1 MIRISLES
9 TGKILEADPPL
20 KEGLNVLGK
29 LHGLATASFELE
41 PVSEAELPEDVSPF
55 RIDAAGPAV
64 FVHNGIL
71 EWAAPDITASRD
83 LFYGNIPG
91 GPWLLTDDFF
101 RICQEFS
108 KLRLLK
114 SACAYFARRGYLPPG
129 ETFFE
134 EIARVRVGTKLVF
147 SGKVPREEEVWGG
160 EEREPRTYET
170 FKRAFSSVFEAYPF
184 GDQAGVSLSAGPDSG
199 LVAAVAALK
208 QGKRPLALT
217 IVTPNQPLAIN
228 DIDEANAGR
237 VARHLGLE
245 HVAVE
250 FDYNKHH
257 AWELKDVVKAMPLGA
272 HLSLHFFAMGEEAR
286 KRGKNQ
292 MWSGQSADSVY
303 NLGPTQKSLGG
314 PLRRFYLTREYW
326 QGFPDVTGNKVVGMI
341 ARAVGAVGPIAWRL
355 VHKQTLRQPRSFQ
368 ELMEAFAAADGTPAF
383 LPKTDGSLKNHARA
397 RGASEHLTTR
407 QAREKLFVWK
417 AQAFLTGR
425 DARVFYTTAGRY
437 GLEAVLPYTAAN
449 MLQFFRNLEMT
460 LRDVWDPKRFIYWYL
475 EELLGKKAF
484 KELYIRQVERVQDI
498 SRLTWTQWQ
507 ENVLSN
513 TQLGQ
518 ELREVALK
526 SGLRSKLGVER
537 DWNPSDFQHV
547 LSLAWLQYVFSEV
560 ERLGVRVE
568 FSVQN

>member
-1 MIRISLES
+1 MIRISFES

-29 LHGLATASFELE
+29 LHGLVTPSFELE
-41 PVSEAELPEDVSPF
+41 PVSEAELPDDASPF

-64 FVHNGIL
+64 FVRNGTL
-71 EWAAPDITASRD
+71 EWAAPDSTASRD
-83 LFYGNIPG
+83 LFYGEITG
-91 GPWLLTDDFF
+91 GQWLLTDDFF
-101 RICQEFS
+101 RICREFS
-108 KLRLLK
+108 KLRALK

-129 ETFFE
+129 ETFFK

-147 SGKVPREEEVWGG
+147 SGLVPREEDVWGEG
-160 EEREPRTYET
+160 ERDPRTYET
-170 FKRAFSSVFEAYPF
+170 FKRAFSSVFETYPF

-199 LVAAVAALK
+199 LVAAVATLQ

-245 HVAVE
+245 HAAVE

-257 AWELKDVVKAMPLGA
+257 AAELKDVVQAMPLGA
-272 HLSLHFFAMGEEAR
+272 HLSLHFFQMGKEAR
-286 KRGKNQ
+286 KRGRDQ
-292 MWSGQSADSVY
+292 LWSGQSADSVY

-326 QGFPDVTGNKVVGMI
+326 QGFPDVAGNRMI
-341 ARAVGAVGPIAWRL
+341 GGVARAMGALGPVAWRL
-355 VHKQTLRQPRSFQ
+355 VHKQDLRQPRSFQ
-368 ELMEAFAAADGTPAF
+368 ELIEAFALADGTPPF
-383 LPKTDGSLKNHARA
+383 LPKMSESPNEYARA
-397 RGASEHLTTR
+397 RGGLERLTTR
-407 QAREKLFVWK
+407 QAREKLFAWK

-425 DARVFYTTAGRY
+425 DARVFYATAGRY
-437 GLEAVLPYTAAN
+437 GMESVLPYTSAN
-449 MLQFFRNLEMT
+449 MLQFFRSLEMT
-460 LRDVWDPKRFIYWYL
+460 LQDVWDPKRFIYRYL
-475 EELLGKKAF
+475 EELLGTKAF
-484 KELYIRQVERVQDI
+484 KELYIRQAERVQDI
-498 SRLTWTQWQ
+498 SRFTWTQWQ
-507 ENVLSN
+507 EHVLSN

-526 SGLRSKLGVER
+526 SELRNQLGVER

-560 ERLGVRVE
+560 EELGVNVI
-568 FSVQN
+568 VNG